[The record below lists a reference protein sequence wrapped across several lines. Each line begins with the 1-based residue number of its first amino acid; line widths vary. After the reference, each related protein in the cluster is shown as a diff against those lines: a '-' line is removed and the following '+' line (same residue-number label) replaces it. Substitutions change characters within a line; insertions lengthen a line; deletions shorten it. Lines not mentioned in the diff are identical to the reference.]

1 MGKVQVS
8 YKGPSRNRNA
18 VLTSDGNAL
27 YKLVD
32 PAILIRQREEKTAQ
46 AADKAAKKAAN
57 AAAAEAKRIATLEK
71 GKTPPAEMFRPP
83 HVAEG
88 TYTKWDEAGL
98 PTHDGE
104 GAEISKGLSKKCA
117 KEQKLQEK
125 AHEAYLAWRREEEQ
139 K

>member
-1 MGKVQVS
+1 MGVF
-8 YKGPSRNRNA
+8 SRELE
-18 VLTSDGNAL
+18 LTSDGSAL

-32 PAILIRQREEKTAQ
+32 PAILIRQREEKAAQ

-71 GKTPPAEMFRPP
+71 GRTAPTEMFKPP

-98 PTHDGE
+98 PTHDAE
-104 GAEISKGLSKKCA
+104 GNEISKGLSKKCA
-117 KEQKLQEK
+117 REQKLQEK
-125 AHEAYLAWRREEEQ
+125 AHEAFLAWQREEEQ